1 MKQEHTFKIVD
12 HEGFNRDIYPSVSM
26 EVDSEA
32 TISDLLYAFE
42 RFLQATGY
50 VLPENS
56 HLELVEEEDYSF
68 KYNLSNPHDLPTQD
82 IY

>member
-26 EVDSEA
+26 EIDSEA

-42 RFLQATGY
+42 RFLQAMGY

>member
-1 MKQEHTFKIVD
+1 
-12 HEGFNRDIYPSVSM
+12 M
-26 EVDSEA
+26 EIDSEA

-56 HLELVEEEDYSF
+56 HLELTSEDDNGF
-68 KYNLSNPHDLPTQD
+68 FHPHELPTQD
-82 IY
+82 GF

>member
-1 MKQEHTFKIVD
+1 VKQEHTFKIVD

-26 EVDSEA
+26 EIDSEA

-56 HLELVEEEDYSF
+56 HLELTPEDDNHFSH
-68 KYNLSNPHDLPTQD
+68 PHELPSQD
-82 IY
+82 GF

>member
-1 MKQEHTFKIVD
+1 MKREHTFKIVD

-26 EVDSEA
+26 EIDSEA

-56 HLELVEEEDYSF
+56 HLELTPEDDNHFSH
-68 KYNLSNPHDLPTQD
+68 PHELPSQD
-82 IY
+82 GF

>member
-1 MKQEHTFKIVD
+1 VKQEHIFKIVD

-26 EVDSEA
+26 EIDSEA

-56 HLELVEEEDYSF
+56 HLELTPEDDNGF
-68 KYNLSNPHDLPTQD
+68 FHPHELPTQD
-82 IY
+82 GF